1 MSDGTSQESED
12 EMMDKKIKVGI
23 LGLGRA
29 GMNMH
34 FPEMSKYPDL
44 YKIVAGADPLYHRA
58 EELQKRCG
66 AHPYHDIDEM
76 LADPEVELLTVASRS
91 GDHVKHALQ
100 GLSAGKYVLVEKPIA
115 VSYAEALQ
123 LADADKKYPGKLFF
137 RHNRRF
143 ESGFT
148 FIRELIAA
156 GSIGEVF
163 EIKLR
168 RLSFQLRNDWQ
179 VISECDGGQMNNWGP
194 HLIDQALQLLESPVK
209 DIWCDRKHVVAA
221 GDMEDHF
228 RIMLRSEN
236 GRLADIQISGSCAID
251 EPIFTVYGTRGTLV
265 CKDDQE
271 LSYRWVTPGQEVKSP
286 AASSDT
292 PAILPGE
299 PPAGK
304 MNNPLCWRWGT
315 IMVEPKDGVDT
326 HHIWKHL
333 YKSIREGAP
342 FPIKTAEALEVV
354 RVTEEAKKQCAIRHY
369 C

>member
-1 MSDGTSQESED
+1 MSQ
-12 EMMDKKIKVGI
+12 KIKVGI

-34 FPEMSKYPDL
+34 YAELSMYSDL
-44 YKIVAGADPLYHRA
+44 YTVVAGADPLFNRA

-66 AHPYHDIDEM
+66 AKPYHNIDEM
-76 LADPEVELLTVASRS
+76 LADPNVELLSVASRS

-100 GLSAGKYVLVEKPIA
+100 GLAAGKYVFVEKPIA

-123 LADADKKYPGKLFF
+123 LAEADKKYPGKLFF

-156 GSIGEVF
+156 GNIGEVF

-179 VISECDGGQMNNWGP
+179 VMSECEGGQMNNWGP

-228 RIMLRSEN
+228 RIMLRAEN
-236 GRLADIQISGSCAID
+236 GRLADIQISGACAMD
-251 EPIFTVYGTRGTLV
+251 EPIFTVYGTRGALI
-265 CKDDQE
+265 CKDDRE
-271 LSYRWVTPGQEVKSP
+271 VSYRWVTPGQEVKSQ
-286 AASSDT
+286 AASAGT

-299 PPAGK
+299 PTAGAMSSK
-304 MNNPLCWRWGT
+304 PLSWRWGT

-326 HHIWKHL
+326 HFIWKHL
-333 YKSIREGAP
+333 HKSIREGVP
-342 FPIKTAEALEVV
+342 FPIKTAEAVEVV